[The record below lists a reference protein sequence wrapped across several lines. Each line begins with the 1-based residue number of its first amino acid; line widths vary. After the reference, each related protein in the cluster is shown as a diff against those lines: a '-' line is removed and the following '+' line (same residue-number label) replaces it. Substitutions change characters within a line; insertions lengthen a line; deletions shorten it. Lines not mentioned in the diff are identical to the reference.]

1 LPEIVKAYYEQ
12 FQDCNEGEKAKSL
25 SQLLTEVTLALLT
38 IPKLSF
44 GQISGL
50 KNKLSKAAE
59 KVVQKPQ
66 SHHLVPKKA
75 MKLIEKNPNLA
86 KLNRD
91 HPMLV
96 IQAKDL
102 EAHKG
107 YQTWHRIYDDKLVT
121 WLGDHPKAT
130 REEFFKFLHGLNQEA
145 EVASRI
151 PGVNLKGIN
160 FEELFKP

>member
-1 LPEIVKAYYEQ
+1 MYSSEYPSSRC
-12 FQDCNEGEKAKSL
+12 FL
-25 SQLLTEVTLALLT
+25 S
-38 IPKLSF
+38 
-44 GQISGL
+44 
-50 KNKLSKAAE
+50 
-59 KVVQKPQ
+59 
-66 SHHLVPKKA
+66 KKA
-75 MKLIEKNPNLA
+75 MERIKDNPNLA

-107 YQTWHRIYDDKLVT
+107 YQTWHRLYDEKLVI
-121 WLGDHPKAT
+121 WLRRNPDAT

-160 FEELFKP
+160 FEELFNP